1 MHMSLHP
8 KSPILIVEDSLV
20 DFEVI
25 VESFEELGILNPI
38 YHCKEGEEAL
48 DFIFQRGEYSNKAK
62 APRPTLILLDLNLPG
77 TDGREVLAEIKKD
90 NFLKSIPVVV
100 LTTSTNE
107 RDIEK
112 CYSYGANSYLQKP
125 IDVEGFSRLMKAIK
139 EFWCELAILPQ

>member
-1 MHMSLHP
+1 MSLHP